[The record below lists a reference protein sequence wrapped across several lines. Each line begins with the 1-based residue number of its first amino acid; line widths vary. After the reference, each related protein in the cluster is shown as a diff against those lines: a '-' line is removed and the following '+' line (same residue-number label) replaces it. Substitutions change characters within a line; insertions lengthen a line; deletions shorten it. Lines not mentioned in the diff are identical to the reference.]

1 MRKEPKVDMSKTKY
15 NTSEVSRLIGR
26 GRATVSRHAKAGR
39 ISYELDE
46 NGHMLF
52 DASEISRVYADAI
65 QKQGARN
72 HLDRSAEKREVDSAI
87 QGMQDKLIGQ
97 YESRIEHL
105 EKTLD
110 KALDI
115 TPLLEDRSAEKHD
128 WEAMLTEKAERIAN
142 TTERQITEIQEKH
155 KEEVGKLMRALRR
168 EAGKTWW
175 EKLFEKKR
183 TGNRKER
190 HARSSNRAG

>member
-1 MRKEPKVDMSKTKY
+1 MNKTKY

-26 GRATVSRHAKAGR
+26 GRATVSRHAKAGK
-39 ISYELDE
+39 ISYELDD

-52 DASEISRVYADAI
+52 DASEVSRVYADAI
-65 QKQGARN
+65 QEQGTRN
-72 HLDRSAEKREVDSAI
+72 HQDRSTDKRDVESAI
-87 QGMQDKLIGQ
+87 QGMQDKLIRQ

-128 WEAMLTEKAERIAN
+128 WEAMFAEKTERIAN
-142 TTERQITEIQEKH
+142 TTERQVTEIQEKH
-155 KEEVGKLMRALRR
+155 KEEVGKLIRALRR
-168 EAGKTWW
+168 EAHKTWW
-175 EKLFEKKR
+175 DKLFEKKR
-183 TGNRKER
+183 TGNRILN